1 MSQKSIFVLK
11 SKQDEFLSR
20 KTVILH
26 KKINPM
32 PVSHLK
38 LNYKFW
44 IETDSGESI
53 LGEGKWRL
61 LKAIKEKG
69 SLQAAV
75 IEMGYT
81 YRKTW
86 ETLKRI
92 EEKLGFKII
101 EKSRGGDKGGQTV
114 LTPKGERL
122 IVFFDKLY
130 GQIEPDIEQL
140 FGEMIS
146 ELNELVD

>member
-1 MSQKSIFVLK
+1 LQKN
-11 SKQDEFLSR
+11 
-20 KTVILH
+20 T
-26 KKINPM
+26 
-32 PVSHLK
+32 PVAGANLK

-44 IETDSGESI
+44 IETDSGESL

-92 EEKLGFKII
+92 EEKLGFKLI
-101 EKSRGGDKGGQTV
+101 EKSRGGEKGGQTV

-130 GQIEPDIEQL
+130 GQIEPDIEHL
-140 FGEMIS
+140 FSEMIA